1 MMIYWIHDINLQ
13 IQIVKSFQN
22 YILKNKNKAVIRLLE
37 YLFV

>member
-1 MMIYWIHDINLQ
+1 MMIYWIHENNLQ
-13 IQIVKSFQN
+13 IKIVKSFQN